1 MLIRSHDAAFDDE
14 EWRVFLREHD
24 FGQLVAAGAGR
35 AAPIITPVHFVY
47 DGEATILLHLARANP
62 VLAAL
67 AENPVAVMA
76 VIGAYTYIP
85 TDWNANP
92 GEPVEYGVPT
102 SYYAAVQAT
111 GVCEII
117 DDPEA
122 LAAIL
127 RTQLAHFQPAGGHAP
142 VTAGDTPYGRQLPAI
157 RGVRLS
163 ITDVATDVRAKFKFG
178 GNKTLAHQR
187 AIAEHL
193 QQRGAPFDSEARR
206 HQLRR
211 LEHKASSQAARR

>member
-1 MLIRSHDAAFDDE
+1 MLIRSHDAAFDDD
-14 EWRVFLREHD
+14 EWRTFLREHD

-35 AAPIITPVHFVY
+35 VTPVITPVHFIY

-76 VIGAYTYIP
+76 VIGAYTYIS

-92 GEPVEYGVPT
+92 GQPAEYGVPT

-111 GVCEII
+111 GECEII
-117 DDPEA
+117 EDPDA

-127 RTQLAHFQPAGGHAP
+127 QTQLAHFQPAGGHAP

-157 RGVRLS
+157 RGVRLN
-163 ITDVATDVRAKFKFG
+163 IMEVQAKFKFG
-178 GNKTLAHQR
+178 GNKAPAHQQR
-187 AIAEHL
+187 IAEHL
-193 QQRGAPFDSEARR
+193 QERGAPLDREARR
-206 HQLRR
+206 QQLRR
-211 LEHKASSQAARR
+211 LEHDSSS

>member
-1 MLIRSHDAAFDDE
+1 MLIRSHDAPFDDD
-14 EWRVFLREHD
+14 EWRAFLREHD

-35 AAPIITPVHFVY
+35 VTPAITPVHFVY

-76 VIGAYTYIP
+76 VIGAYTFIP

-92 GEPVEYGVPT
+92 GEAVEYGVPT

-117 DDPEA
+117 DDSEA
-122 LAAIL
+122 LAELL
-127 RTQLAHFQPAGGHAP
+127 RTQLAHFQPSGGHAP

-157 RGVRLS
+157 RGVHLS
-163 ITDVATDVRAKFKFG
+163 ITDVQAKFKFG
-178 GNKTLAHQR
+178 GNKTTAHQR
-187 AIAEHL
+187 SIADHL
-193 QQRGAPFDSEARR
+193 LERGSPLDREARR
-206 HQLRR
+206 QQIRR
-211 LEHKASSQAARR
+211 LEHKASS

>member
-1 MLIRSHDAAFDDE
+1 MLIRSHDAPFDDD
-14 EWRVFLREHD
+14 EWRAFLREHD

-35 AAPIITPVHFVY
+35 VTPAITPVHFVY

-92 GEPVEYGVPT
+92 GEAVEYGVPT

-117 DDPEA
+117 DEPES
-122 LAAIL
+122 LAEIL

-163 ITDVATDVRAKFKFG
+163 ITDVQAKFKFG
-178 GNKTLAHQR
+178 GNKTTAHQR
-187 AIAEHL
+187 SIADHL
-193 QQRGAPFDSEARR
+193 LERGSPLDREARR
-206 HQLRR
+206 QQIRR
-211 LEHKASSQAARR
+211 LEHKASS

>member
-1 MLIRSHDAAFDDE
+1 MLIRSHDAPFDDD
-14 EWRVFLREHD
+14 EWRAFLREHD

-35 AAPIITPVHFVY
+35 GAPVITPVHFVY
-47 DGEATILLHLARANP
+47 DGEETILLHLARANP
-62 VLAAL
+62 VLTAL

-85 TDWNANP
+85 TGWNANA

-117 DDPEA
+117 DDHEV

-127 RTQLAHFQPAGGHAP
+127 RTQLGHFQPEGGHAP

-163 ITDVATDVRAKFKFG
+163 ITDVQAKFKFG
-178 GNKTLAHQR
+178 GNKITAHQR
-187 AIAEHL
+187 SIADHL
-193 QQRGAPFDSEARR
+193 LERGSPLDREARR
-206 HQLRR
+206 QQIRR
-211 LEHKASSQAARR
+211 LEHKASS

>member
-1 MLIRSHDAAFDDE
+1 MLIRSHDAPFDDD
-14 EWRVFLREHD
+14 EWRTFLREHD

-35 AAPIITPVHFVY
+35 VTPVITPVHFAY

-85 TDWNANP
+85 TGWNANA

-117 DDPEA
+117 DDHEA

-127 RTQLAHFQPAGGHAP
+127 RTQLGHFQPEGGHAP

-157 RGVRLS
+157 RGVRLR
-163 ITDVATDVRAKFKFG
+163 ITDVQVGVRAKFKFG
-178 GNKTLAHQR
+178 GNKSAAHQR

-193 QQRGAPFDSEARR
+193 RERDAPLDSEARR

-211 LEHKASSQAARR
+211 LEHMTDS

>member
-1 MLIRSHDAAFDDE
+1 MLIRSHDAPFDDD
-14 EWRVFLREHD
+14 EWRTFLREHD

-35 AAPIITPVHFVY
+35 VTPAITPVHFVY
-47 DGEATILLHLARANP
+47 DGGATILLHLARANP

-92 GEPVEYGVPT
+92 GEAVEYGVPT

-117 DDPEA
+117 DEPEA
-122 LAAIL
+122 LAEIL

-163 ITDVATDVRAKFKFG
+163 ITDVQAKFKFG
-178 GNKTLAHQR
+178 GNKITAHQR
-187 AIAEHL
+187 SIADHL
-193 QQRGAPFDSEARR
+193 LERGSPLDREARR
-206 HQLRR
+206 QQIRR
-211 LEHKASSQAARR
+211 LEHKASS

>member
-1 MLIRSHDAAFDDE
+1 MLIRSHDAPFDDD
-14 EWRVFLREHD
+14 EWRAFLREHD

-35 AAPIITPVHFVY
+35 VTPAITPVHFVY
-47 DGEATILLHLARANP
+47 DGGATILLHLARANP

-92 GEPVEYGVPT
+92 GEAVEYGVPT

-122 LAAIL
+122 LAELL

-163 ITDVATDVRAKFKFG
+163 ITDVQAKFKFG
-178 GNKTLAHQR
+178 GNKTTAHQR
-187 AIAEHL
+187 SIADHL
-193 QQRGAPFDSEARR
+193 LERGSPLDREARR
-206 HQLRR
+206 QQIRR
-211 LEHKASSQAARR
+211 LEHKASS

>member
-1 MLIRSHDAAFDDE
+1 MLIRSHDAPFDDD
-14 EWRVFLREHD
+14 EWRAFLREHD

-35 AAPIITPVHFVY
+35 VTPAITPVHFVY

-76 VIGAYTYIP
+76 VIGAYTFIP

-92 GEPVEYGVPT
+92 GEAVEYGVPT

-122 LAAIL
+122 LAELL

-163 ITDVATDVRAKFKFG
+163 ITDVQAKFKFG
-178 GNKTLAHQR
+178 GNKTTAHQR
-187 AIAEHL
+187 SIADHL
-193 QQRGAPFDSEARR
+193 LERGSPLDREARR
-206 HQLRR
+206 QQIRR
-211 LEHKASSQAARR
+211 LEHKASS

>member
-1 MLIRSHDAAFDDE
+1 MLYRPSDTPFDDD
-14 EWRVFLREHD
+14 EWRAFLREHD
-24 FGQLVAAGAGR
+24 FGQLIAAGVGR
-35 AAPIITPVHFVY
+35 TVPVIIPAHFIY
-47 DGEATILLHLARANP
+47 DGAATILLHLARDNSI
-62 VLAAL
+62 LAAL

-92 GEPVEYGVPT
+92 GEAVEYGVPT

-122 LAAIL
+122 LAELL
-127 RTQLAHFQPAGGHAP
+127 RTQLAHFQPSGGHAP

-157 RGVRLS
+157 RGV
-163 ITDVATDVRAKFKFG
+163 T
-178 GNKTLAHQR
+178 
-187 AIAEHL
+187 
-193 QQRGAPFDSEARR
+193 
-206 HQLRR
+206 
-211 LEHKASSQAARR
+211 

>member
-1 MLIRSHDAAFDDE
+1 MLIRSHDAPFGDDE
-14 EWRVFLREHD
+14 WRAFLREHD

-35 AAPIITPVHFVY
+35 VTPAITPVHFVY

-76 VIGAYTYIP
+76 VIGAYTFIP

-92 GEPVEYGVPT
+92 GEAVEYGVPT

-122 LAAIL
+122 LAEIL

-163 ITDVATDVRAKFKFG
+163 ITDVQAKFKFG
-178 GNKTLAHQR
+178 GNKTAAHQR
-187 AIAEHL
+187 SIADHL
-193 QQRGAPFDSEARR
+193 QERGSPLDREARR
-206 HQLRR
+206 QQLRR
-211 LEHKASSQAARR
+211 IEHKASS

>member
-1 MLIRSHDAAFDDE
+1 MLIRSHDAPFDDD
-14 EWRVFLREHD
+14 EWRAFLREHD

-35 AAPIITPVHFVY
+35 VTPAITPVHFVY
-47 DGEATILLHLARANP
+47 DSEATILLHLARANP

-76 VIGAYTYIP
+76 VIGAYTFIP

-92 GEPVEYGVPT
+92 GEAVEYGVPT

-117 DDPEA
+117 DDSEA
-122 LAAIL
+122 LAELL
-127 RTQLAHFQPAGGHAP
+127 RTQLEHILASGGHAP
-142 VTAGDTPYGRQLPAI
+142 LTAGDTPYGRQLPAI

-163 ITDVATDVRAKFKFG
+163 ITDVQAKFKFG
-178 GNKTLAHQR
+178 GNKTTAHQR
-187 AIAEHL
+187 SIADHL
-193 QQRGAPFDSEARR
+193 LERGSPLDREARR
-206 HQLRR
+206 QQLRR
-211 LEHKASSQAARR
+211 IEHKASS

>member
-1 MLIRSHDAAFDDE
+1 MLIRSHDAPFDDD
-14 EWRVFLREHD
+14 EWRTFLREHD

-35 AAPIITPVHFVY
+35 VTPAITPVHFVY

-76 VIGAYTYIP
+76 VVGAYTFIP
-85 TDWNANP
+85 TDWNANS
-92 GEPVEYGVPT
+92 GEAVEYGVPT

-122 LAAIL
+122 LAELL

-163 ITDVATDVRAKFKFG
+163 ITDVQAKFKFG
-178 GNKTLAHQR
+178 GNKTTAHQR
-187 AIAEHL
+187 SIADHL
-193 QQRGAPFDSEARR
+193 LERGSPLDREARR
-206 HQLRR
+206 QQLRR
-211 LEHKASSQAARR
+211 IEHKASL

>member
-1 MLIRSHDAAFDDE
+1 MLIRSHDAPFDDD
-14 EWRVFLREHD
+14 EWRTFLREHD

-35 AAPIITPVHFVY
+35 VTPAITPVHFVY
-47 DGEATILLHLARANP
+47 DGGATILLHLARANP

-92 GEPVEYGVPT
+92 GEAVEYGVPT

-122 LAAIL
+122 LAEIL
-127 RTQLAHFQPAGGHAP
+127 RTQLAHFQPAGGPCAGHSGRHALWP
-142 VTAGDTPYGRQLPAI
+142 PTSRHSRRPPEHYRRAGQVQVRRQQDHSPPAQHRRPSSGARLPA
-157 RGVRLS
+157 GS
-163 ITDVATDVRAKFKFG
+163 
-178 GNKTLAHQR
+178 
-187 AIAEHL
+187 
-193 QQRGAPFDSEARR
+193 RGAPPANPPPRTQSFVVSE
-206 HQLRR
+206 LRWR
-211 LEHKASSQAARR
+211 SG

>member
-1 MLIRSHDAAFDDE
+1 MLIRSHDAPFDDD
-14 EWRVFLREHD
+14 EWRTFLREHD

-35 AAPIITPVHFVY
+35 VTPAITPVHFVY

-62 VLAAL
+62 MLAAL

-76 VIGAYTYIP
+76 VIGAYTFIP
-85 TDWNANP
+85 ADWNANS
-92 GEPVEYGVPT
+92 GEAVEYGVPT

-122 LAAIL
+122 LAELL

-163 ITDVATDVRAKFKFG
+163 ITDVQAKFKFG
-178 GNKTLAHQR
+178 GNKTTAHQR
-187 AIAEHL
+187 SIADHL
-193 QQRGAPFDSEARR
+193 LERGSSLDREARR
-206 HQLRR
+206 QQLRR
-211 LEHKASSQAARR
+211 IEHKASL

>member
-1 MLIRSHDAAFDDE
+1 MLIRSHDAAFDDD

-24 FGQLVAAGAGR
+24 FGQLVAAGVGR
-35 AAPIITPVHFVY
+35 VTPVITPVHFIY

-62 VLAAL
+62 ILAAL

-92 GEPVEYGVPT
+92 GQPVEYGIPT

-111 GVCEII
+111 GMCEII
-117 DDPEA
+117 DEPDA
-122 LAAIL
+122 LAAVL

-157 RGVRLS
+157 RAVRLS
-163 ITDVATDVRAKFKFG
+163 ITEVQAKFKFG
-178 GNKTLAHQR
+178 GNKAPEQQQR
-187 AIAEHL
+187 IAEHL
-193 QQRGAPFDSEARR
+193 QERGAPLDREARR
-206 HQLRR
+206 QQLRR
-211 LEHKASSQAARR
+211 LERHTSS

>member
-1 MLIRSHDAAFDDE
+1 MLIRSHDAPFDDD
-14 EWRVFLREHD
+14 EWRTFLREHD

-35 AAPIITPVHFVY
+35 VTPAITPVHFVY
-47 DGEATILLHLARANP
+47 DGGATILLHLARANP

-92 GEPVEYGVPT
+92 GEAVEYGVPT

-122 LAAIL
+122 LAELL

-163 ITDVATDVRAKFKFG
+163 ITDVQAKFKFG
-178 GNKTLAHQR
+178 GNKTTSHQR
-187 AIAEHL
+187 SIADHL
-193 QQRGAPFDSEARR
+193 LERGSPLDREARR
-206 HQLRR
+206 QQIRR
-211 LEHKASSQAARR
+211 LEHKASS

>member
-1 MLIRSHDAAFDDE
+1 MLIRSHDAPFDDD
-14 EWRVFLREHD
+14 EWRAFLREHD

-35 AAPIITPVHFVY
+35 VTPAITPVHFVY
-47 DGEATILLHLARANP
+47 DGGATILLHLARANP

-92 GEPVEYGVPT
+92 GEAVEYGVPT

-122 LAAIL
+122 LAEIL
-127 RTQLAHFQPAGGHAP
+127 RAQLAHFQPAGGHAP

-163 ITDVATDVRAKFKFG
+163 ITDVQAKFKFG
-178 GNKTLAHQR
+178 GNKITAHQR
-187 AIAEHL
+187 SIADHL
-193 QQRGAPFDSEARR
+193 LERGSPLDREARR
-206 HQLRR
+206 QQIRR
-211 LEHKASSQAARR
+211 IEHKASS

>member
-1 MLIRSHDAAFDDE
+1 MLIRSHDAPFDDD
-14 EWRVFLREHD
+14 EWRTFLREHD

-35 AAPIITPVHFVY
+35 VTPAITPVHFAY

-76 VIGAYTYIP
+76 VIGAYTFVP

-92 GEPVEYGVPT
+92 GEAVEYGVPT

-122 LAAIL
+122 LAELL

-163 ITDVATDVRAKFKFG
+163 ITDVQAKFKFG
-178 GNKTLAHQR
+178 GNKTTAHQR
-187 AIAEHL
+187 SIADHL
-193 QQRGAPFDSEARR
+193 LERGSPLDREARR
-206 HQLRR
+206 QQLRR
-211 LEHKASSQAARR
+211 IEHKASL

>member
-1 MLIRSHDAAFDDE
+1 MLIRSHDAPFDDD
-14 EWRVFLREHD
+14 EWRTFLREHD

-35 AAPIITPVHFVY
+35 VTPAITPVHFVY

-92 GEPVEYGVPT
+92 GEAVEYGVPT

-117 DDPEA
+117 DEPEA
-122 LAAIL
+122 LAEIL

-163 ITDVATDVRAKFKFG
+163 ITDVQAKFKFG
-178 GNKTLAHQR
+178 GNKITAHQR
-187 AIAEHL
+187 SIADHL
-193 QQRGAPFDSEARR
+193 LERGSPLDREARR
-206 HQLRR
+206 QQIRR
-211 LEHKASSQAARR
+211 IEHKASS